1 MNFDNKS
8 LAHDQAKSPQTLT
21 TEWHSGQIFHGWR
34 VVFGSA
40 VGIFWGVPISVY
52 SFSVFFKP
60 LMQEFHAGRAAVSMA
75 FTLKL
80 IAAALCAAPIG
91 WLTDRYGPRRVILI
105 GTGMFGFIL
114 FSNRVFSGSI
124 VQFYCFYVL
133 LGLCTGGVGPIPY
146 GSLVSHWFDRSRGLA
161 LGLTML
167 GIGLGAVIMPSV
179 AQTLIARFGWRTAY
193 SILGA
198 SVLLI
203 CWPVVACF
211 VKEKPTDFSSVSDRG
226 SAKTDGIE
234 DARQGLT
241 APEAWRSRDFWLMAC
256 AFTLVSASV
265 QACVVHMVPM
275 LNDRNLGMR
284 TAASGS
290 SLIGAAVMVGRIGT
304 GYLLDRTFAA
314 RLASI
319 LFAASAS
326 GIALLLLEDRIAAF
340 AGAFLVGLGLGAEV
354 DLIPYLASRYF
365 GLRDFGKVYST
376 LFAAFALA
384 GAIGPL
390 IMGAGFD
397 RTGSYTLALGAFLVA
412 TALASVLMARI
423 GPYRFRPPESNFAL
437 PMKHENSTQELK
449 NPNGGA
455 MPVDIIRRA
464 ALSSR
469 TVPLHCCPPKNT
481 YYASRRLS
489 SMEDKGPE

>member
-1 MNFDNKS
+1 MRFENEI
-8 LAHDQAKSPQTLT
+8 LERDQAHPLRSATAEQ
-21 TEWHSGQIFHGWR
+21 HSRHIFYGWW
-34 VVFGSA
+34 VVLGSA
-40 VGIFWGVPISVY
+40 VGLFWGVPISVY
-52 SFSVFFKP
+52 SFSVFFNP
-60 LMQEFHAGRAAVSMA
+60 LMQEFHAGRAAVSLA

-105 GTGMFGFIL
+105 GTGSFGFIL
-114 FSNRVFSGSI
+114 FANRVFSGSI
-124 VQFYCFYVL
+124 VQFYCFYLL

-146 GSLVSHWFDRSRGLA
+146 GSLVSHWFDKSRGLA

-198 SVLLI
+198 SVLLM

-211 VKEKPTDFSSVSDRG
+211 VKEKPREFSSLPNRA

-241 APEAWRSRDFWLMAC
+241 AREAWRSRDFWLMAC

-265 QACVVHMVPM
+265 QACVVHLVPM

-284 TAASGS
+284 AAASGS
-290 SLIGAAVMVGRIGT
+290 SLIGAAVMIGIGT

-319 LFAASAS
+319 LFAVSAS
-326 GIALLLLEDRIAAF
+326 GIALLLLGDRTAAF

-354 DLIPYLASRYF
+354 DLIPYLASRHF
-365 GLRDFGKVYST
+365 GLRDFGKVYSS

-384 GAIGPL
+384 GALGPL

-397 RTGSYTLALGAFLVA
+397 RTGSYSGPLIGFFLAILLA
-412 TALASVLMARI
+412 TVLMTRL
-423 GPYRFRPPESNFAL
+423 GPYRFRPPEPNIAL
-437 PMKHENSTQELK
+437 PKKNENCTQQLK
-449 NPNGGA
+449 IQTEKPC
-455 MPVDIIRRA
+455 
-464 ALSSR
+464 L
-469 TVPLHCCPPKNT
+469 
-481 YYASRRLS
+481 
-489 SMEDKGPE
+489 